1 MQEIGRP
8 GIGPSYR
15 CNFVGWAVTG
25 ICCIA
30 GRRFCLGRT
39 CCSASTRTFR
49 SSITS
54 TSCKQ
59 STVVGVDAAYLTG
72 RALLERFTSTSSKN
86 FINYSNEEYDKLYQ
100 QVKTSTDEEEQ
111 VELYKKME
119 TLLCDDAANLYI
131 EDMACEVALRSDF
144 AGYRFYPLYVQDM
157 AKIYKVK

>member
-1 MQEIGRP
+1 M
-8 GIGPSYR
+8 
-15 CNFVGWAVTG
+15 
-25 ICCIA
+25 
-30 GRRFCLGRT
+30 
-39 CCSASTRTFR
+39 
-49 SSITS
+49 
-54 TSCKQ
+54 
-59 STVVGVDAAYLTG
+59 
-72 RALLERFTSTSSKN
+72 LERFTSTSSKN
-86 FINYSNEEYDKLYQ
+86 FISYSNEEYDKLYQ